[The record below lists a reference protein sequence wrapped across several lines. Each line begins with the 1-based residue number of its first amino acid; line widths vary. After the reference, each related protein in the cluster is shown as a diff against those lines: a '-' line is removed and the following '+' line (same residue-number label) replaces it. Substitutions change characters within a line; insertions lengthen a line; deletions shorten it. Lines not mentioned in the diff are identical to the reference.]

1 MGVFLVLVAALY
13 QYKEDLSEL
22 VNQSTAT
29 VSKPQ
34 PDKRVIQDSSEA
46 PRPTGSPSE
55 EEPYF
60 NPPFDPNHPEERYS
74 KTGTRLVTINELSAH
89 GPEGPLQP
97 IWLAILGRVYDVN
110 RGADSYYGPNGG
122 YKVFSGRDATRA
134 FVTGEFKGAGLTD
147 DVTGLTP
154 LQLGE
159 LDGWVKFYDKDYTY
173 VGKLIGRYYNKDG
186 SPTKEWYKFQR
197 GLADKDKLMEEKK
210 KEDEK
215 FPPCNSQW
223 TEKDGG
229 KVYCSDKRWVLY
241 MYCSEIFGPL
251 VAGYFTHCNIFMLA
265 VNCLISLMAT
275 LIWLELLVVCV
286 CKVTLYNCQYLP
298 TLLLTSVLD

>member
-55 EEPYF
+55 EKPYF

-134 FVTGEFKGAGLTD
+134 FVTGEFQGEGLTD
-147 DVTGLTP
+147 DVTGLNP
-154 LQLGE
+154 LQLEE
-159 LDGWVKFYDKDYTY
+159 LDGW
-173 VGKLIGRYYNKDG
+173 DG
-186 SPTKEWYKFQR
+186 SPTKEWYKFKR
-197 GLADKDKLMEEKK
+197 TLADKVKLLEERVR
-210 KEDEK
+210 EDAK
-215 FPPCNSQW
+215 YPLCSSHY
-223 TEKDGG
+223 TEKNGG
-229 KVYCSDKRWVLY
+229 TVYCTDKSGGVSRDW
-241 MYCSEIFGPL
+241 
-251 VAGYFTHCNIFMLA
+251 AGYPRRYF
-265 VNCLISLMAT
+265 SPGAT
-275 LIWLELLVVCV
+275 TWRCVCV
-286 CKVTLYNCQYLP
+286 HPDNLSSPHIRLYPDCDPLSSSCKVNKEKLDQLRKEETLQ
-298 TLLLTSVLD
+298 